1 MLFGVKALVGLMLLL
16 GFVQNVEIF
25 LKYLLDLIEIFG
37 IRILLEDCRLLNS
50 RYFIPNPGENMLK
63 G

>member
-25 LKYLLDLIEIFG
+25 LKYLLDLIEIFV
-37 IRILLEDCRLLNS
+37 IRILLEDCRLLNCI
-50 RYFIPNPGENMLK
+50 YFIPNPGENMLK